1 MPGAPPLVSVTI
13 CCYNS
18 EEYIAATLQSVLN
31 QTFDNF
37 EIVVVNDGS
46 TDRTEQIVKSFSDAR
61 IQYHL
66 QENSGVGA
74 TRNRA
79 VDLSRGKYVAFLDH
93 DDLWEPTKLEKQIPL
108 LETQPEVGLVYSD
121 CYYINPHGERFATYF
136 AYQGVEP
143 CRGDAL
149 LALVKYGCFMQLPS
163 VIVRKEALVE
173 VGKFDPRYNIVED
186 YDTWMKIAA
195 RHAVDYVGEPLCSY
209 RVHSANTSR
218 IQQERGYQEVLNLVT
233 EWMRCR
239 DLAAEVRAEL
249 DRQYAQYA
257 VSYLYWL
264 LSRGKLVAASA
275 RSVGFTFTELK
286 HLCAP
291 WSPDW
296 RPKGS
301 WRRASHAMKVIK
313 SEIKKRWTDRYRG
326 R

>member
-1 MPGAPPLVSVTI
+1 MPGTTPIVSVTI

-18 EEYIAATLQSVLN
+18 EQYIAETLQSVLN
-31 QTFDNF
+31 QTFDHF

-46 TDRTEQIVKSFSDAR
+46 TDRTEEIVKSFSDPR
-61 IQYHL
+61 IKYHF
-66 QENSGVGA
+66 QANAGVGA

-108 LETQPEVGLVYSD
+108 FETQPEVALVYSD
-121 CYYINPHGERFATYF
+121 CYFIDPNGERFATYF

-149 LALVKYGCFMQLPS
+149 LALIKHGCFMQLPS
-163 VIVRKEALVE
+163 VIVSKEALVE

-186 YDTWMKIAA
+186 YDTWMKIAD

-233 EWMRCR
+233 EWMGRR
-239 DLAAEVRAEL
+239 DLAPEVREEL

-264 LSRGKLVAASA
+264 LSRGKLAAASA
-275 RSVGFTFTELK
+275 RSIRFTLSESK
-286 HLCAP
+286 HLFAV
-291 WSPDW
+291 WKPDW
-296 RPKGS
+296 NPKGS
-301 WRRASHAMKVIK
+301 WRRASQAVRVIK
-313 SEIKKRWTDRYRG
+313 SEVRKRWMGRDRG
-326 R
+326 L